1 MSPVAREAVAL
12 TLEEWASLSEE
23 EPGEFVTGFL
33 EEEEVP
39 GLAHESVVAW
49 LIGAL
54 RAWRAGRGGFVFGSE
69 AKFAVAPY
77 RGRKADASV
86 YFPDM
91 FARSRRRWAR
101 WRCRAAAGWFW
112 TSMNCGARSIVWTSR
127 STAAIRVGVPRDRA
141 RGARVRRPPG
151 RWERARG
158 PCRRSWQS
166 RLQFRATRPR
176 SC

>member
-1 MSPVAREAVAL
+1 MFPVAREAVAL
-12 TLEEWASLSEE
+12 TLEEWASLPEE
-23 EPGEFVTGFL
+23 EPGEFVAGSL
-33 EEEEVP
+33 EAEEVP

-54 RAWRAGRGGFVFGSE
+54 RAWLAGRGGFVFGSE

-112 TSMNCGARSIVWTSR
+112 TSMNCGAEV
-127 STAAIRVGVPRDRA
+127 DRLD
-141 RGARVRRPPG
+141 
-151 RWERARG
+151 E
-158 PCRRSWQS
+158 
-166 RLQFRATRPR
+166 
-176 SC
+176 